1 MKTFTKFQKD
11 VQKLAKRWSTTT
23 DPTDDVLNQTWG
35 MNKID
40 DFYKKLQDREG
51 KKGAK
56 KKAKIA
62 YFPFKP
68 QRPSTKFPVP
78 WEGV

>member
-1 MKTFTKFQKD
+1 MKMEQDLKVLSPNLYTKIYKFLFD
-11 VQKLAKRWSTTT
+11 LTLGAE
-23 DPTDDVLNQTWG
+23 NTWG

-68 QRPSTKFPVP
+68 KRPSTKFPVP

>member
-23 DPTDDVLNQTWG
+23 DPTDEILNQTWG

-40 DFYKKLQDREG
+40 DFYKKMQDREG

-62 YFPFKP
+62 YYPFKP
-68 QRPSTKFPVP
+68 KRPSTKFPVP

>member
-11 VQKLAKRWSTTT
+11 IKKLAKKWSTTV

-68 QRPSTKFPVP
+68 KRPETKWPVP
-78 WEGV
+78 WEGI

>member
-11 VQKLAKRWSTTT
+11 IKKLAKKWSTTV

-40 DFYKKLQDREG
+40 DF
-51 KKGAK
+51 
-56 KKAKIA
+56 
-62 YFPFKP
+62 
-68 QRPSTKFPVP
+68 
-78 WEGV
+78 